1 MLKKLNRPTL
11 IFTLLIITVIFDQ
24 ITKVVARNTLSAIHE
39 LSYLGNTLILRHT
52 ENTGAFL
59 SLGSDLPEN
68 VRFWIFSVMVSV
80 GLAYVLWQLLRD
92 KQMGQFETVAWAII
106 IGGGVGNLI
115 DRIGRGSV
123 TDFLNVG
130 IGNLRTG
137 IFNVADMAVTFGAI
151 ALLIYALLNKMN
163 KSASKT

>member
-1 MLKKLNRPTL
+1 MLNKITRQTL
-11 IFTLLIITVIFDQ
+11 IFILLIITVVFDQ
-24 ITKVVARNTLSAIHE
+24 ITKVIARNTLSSVDE
-39 LSYLGNTLILRHT
+39 LSYLGNMLTLRHT

-59 SLGSDLPEN
+59 SLGSDLPESA
-68 VRFWIFSVMVSV
+68 RFWIFSVMVSV
-80 GLAYVLWQLLRD
+80 GLGYVLWQLLRD
-92 KQMGQFETVAWAII
+92 KVMGQFETVCWAII
-106 IGGGVGNLI
+106 IGGGIGNLI

-151 ALLIYALLNKMN
+151 ALLLIAIRNKFSAPA
-163 KSASKT
+163 KS